1 MSEDDDD
8 LGGGTLVIAPEDR
21 PDAQQRGGGARAA
34 RSPAFPSPSNRT
46 SNIDDSWDDD
56 ASDAP
61 GTFIMNVEH
70 HAAPPNPASPFAE
83 ASKQSGAW
91 PQAPA
96 PEHVVIGSPSAADPN
111 LAVAT
116 TLMGMTS
123 LSSEVEA
130 AIAARNV
137 AESAPGHP
145 PFGGLP
151 AHAVAP
157 YEPAPHG
164 PPPAHAPYA
173 PLGTAPY
180 EPAPYEQQPPPVG
193 GLPSFSQPDQGP
205 AFPRPGSYPTGESPA
220 AGSQRS
226 GAASLLLGALVGLT
240 TVTVVVG
247 GYYAYRAFK
256 APSAT
261 DATRASAAPS
271 SSSPPKAPA
280 SSSGSSPTPS
290 APPAAPSA
298 LPAPSAPATG
308 AEAEAKAALEKFGAG
323 LARCVAETIHVLPG
337 TSPAVPSSLAWLK
350 NGSYQPG
357 IRDFDSS
364 VYACSRFKMTTPMP
378 FLFQWQSDDVAGKK
392 GSAVVWIDDDRDGK
406 ADRAFAFEAKL
417 AKRNVA
423 EIGPIVAIDPS
434 RKIKKR

>member
-1 MSEDDDD
+1 MSQDDDD

-21 PDAQQRGGGARAA
+21 PDAQQRGGSAPAA

-96 PEHVVIGSPSAADPN
+96 PEHVVIGSPSPADPN

-116 TLMGMTS
+116 TLMGMTN

-130 AIAARNV
+130 AIAARNA
-137 AESAPGHP
+137 AEDAPGHP
-145 PFGGLP
+145 PFGGPP

-157 YEPAPHG
+157 YEPAPYE
-164 PPPAHAPYA
+164 PAPAHAVAPYG
-173 PLGTAPY
+173 PAPY
-180 EPAPYEQQPPPVG
+180 EPTPYEPQPPPVG
-193 GLPSFSQPDQGP
+193 GLPSYPQPDAGP
-205 AFPRPGSYPTGESPA
+205 AFPRPGSYPTGESSP

-261 DATRASAAPS
+261 DAALASAAAS
-271 SSSPPKAPA
+271 SSSQPKAPT

-298 LPAPSAPATG
+298 PPAPSAPATG

-323 LARCVAETIHVLPG
+323 LAKCVAETIHVLPG

-350 NGSYQPG
+350 NGTYQPG

-364 VYACSRFKMTTPMP
+364 VYACSRFKMTTPMT

-423 EIGPIVAIDPS
+423 EIGPIVAVDPS